1 MIFGQAK
8 RFTANTASITA
19 PIGGWN
25 ARDSIAQ
32 MPATDA
38 VTLTNLYPTPTDV
51 QLRKGY
57 SRYSQLTTST
67 GVKTIS
73 SITFVGTT
81 ATLTTSSAHGLSTG
95 AYVSIT
101 GTTPTDYSGVYS
113 ITVTGSTTFTYTMV
127 ATPSGNATVVGA
139 YTIGITTPVNTLM
152 NYAGTAT
159 QKLFAA
165 AGTNIYDTSNSTA
178 TLATS
183 LITNDKLQYVNFSNT
198 GGDYIVACN
207 GTDPV
212 TIYDGTNWFTIA
224 TTTTAATISGISRT
238 SPSSTATVTTATNH
252 GLITGNKVVITASS
266 ESTFLGSH
274 VITVTGPTTFT
285 FTSTGTS
292 TVIGATGTY
301 TVLGIIG
308 GTSGGT
314 TYSVDS
320 KTFISVNLFKNR
332 LYFTQKD
339 TMKVWYLGV
348 DSLGGDAFP
357 LDFGGIA
364 NNGGFIQGMFTWT
377 LDAGQGADDYAGFAT
392 NMGEVIV
399 YNGTDPTDATTWALK
414 GVWQLG
420 YIFSRRFY
428 FKFAGDILLLT
439 QDGLVPLA
447 SALQSSRLDPRINI
461 TDKIYYEIS
470 KEADAYSTQFGWQSI
485 YYAKPNM
492 LLINIPNP
500 SGTEQYVMHTI
511 SKAWCNFTGINTTV
525 FEMHNDDLYFGG
537 AGFVG
542 KFWDTFADDG
552 MPISGTC
559 QQAYS
564 YFDLP
569 GQQKRFT
576 MIRPTFLVDSGA
588 PGVYAGINTDFQT
601 QNNLGQVSFTVTP
614 TSVGV
619 WDLGKWDEV
628 NWAGNMT
635 VYRNWQSVQ
644 GIGYAAGINMN
655 IVSQNIDVHWVS
667 TDYVMEKGSVI

>member
-8 RFTANTASITA
+8 RFTANTASVTA

-32 MPATDA
+32 MPPTDA

-51 QLRKGY
+51 TLRNGY
-57 SRYSQLTTST
+57 TRYSQLTTST

-73 SITFVGTT
+73 SITYSGTT
-81 ATLTTSSAHGLSTG
+81 ATLTTATAHGLSTG
-95 AYVSIT
+95 DRVSIS
-101 GTTPTDYSGVYS
+101 GTTPADYSGVFK
-113 ITVTGSTTFTYTMV
+113 ITVTSTTKFTYTMLT
-127 ATPSGNATVVGA
+127 TPSGNATVVGA
-139 YTIGITTPVNTLM
+139 YTIGITTAINTLM
-152 NYAGTAT
+152 NYAGVSS
-159 QKLFAA
+159 QQIFAA
-165 AGTNIYDTSNSTA
+165 AGTGIYDCDTPTA
-178 TLATS
+178 AKVFS
-183 LITNDKLQYVNFSNT
+183 ITNDKFQYVNFSNT
-198 GGDYIVACN
+198 SGDYIVACN
-207 GTDPV
+207 GVDAV
-212 TIYDGTNWFTIA
+212 TVFDGTSWFTMA

-238 SPSSTATVTTATNH
+238 SPSNVATVTTATAH
-252 GLITGNKVVITASS
+252 GLVTGNRVTITASS
-266 ESTFLGSH
+266 ESSFLGAH
-274 VITVTGPTTFT
+274 VITVTSPTTYT
-285 FTSTGTS
+285 FVSSATT
-292 TVIGATGTY
+292 TVVGATGTY

-314 TYSVDS
+314 TYTIDS
-320 KTFISVNLFKNR
+320 KNFVHVNLFKNR
-332 LYFTQKD
+332 LYFTEKN
-339 TMKVWYLGV
+339 TMKVWYMPV
-348 DSLGGDAFP
+348 SSLGGSALP

-364 NNGGFIQGMFTWT
+364 KNGGFLQGMATWT
-377 LDAGQGADDYAGFAT
+377 IDAGQGADDYAVFAS

-399 YNGTDPTDATTWALK
+399 YNGTDPSDATTWALK

-420 YIFSRRFY
+420 YIFSRRF
-428 FKFAGDILLLT
+428 FHKFAGDILLLT

-447 SALQSSRLDPRINI
+447 SALQSSRLDPRVNI

-470 KEADAYSTQFGWQSI
+470 KEADAYSSQFGWQCI

-525 FEMHNDDLYFGG
+525 FELHNDDLYFGG

-542 KFWDTFADDG
+542 KFWDGYADDDQ
-552 MPISGTC
+552 PISATC

-576 MIRPTFLVDSGA
+576 MVRPTFLVDAGA

-601 QNNLGQVSFTVTP
+601 QNNLGQVSFQSVPTTV
-614 TSVGV
+614 GL
-619 WDLGKWDEV
+619 WDVATWDSS
-628 NWAGNMT
+628 NWAGNLI
-635 VYRNWQSVQ
+635 VYRNWQGVT
-644 GIGYAAGINMN
+644 GLGYAAGINMN
-655 IVSQNIDVHWVS
+655 IVSQGIDVHWVS
-667 TDYVMEKGSVI
+667 TDYVMERGTVL